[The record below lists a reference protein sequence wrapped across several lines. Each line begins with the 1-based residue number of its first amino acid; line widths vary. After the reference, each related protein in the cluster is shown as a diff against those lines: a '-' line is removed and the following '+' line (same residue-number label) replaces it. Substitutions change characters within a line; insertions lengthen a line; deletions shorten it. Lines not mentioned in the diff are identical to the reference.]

1 MAQLKLIVRPPF
13 WLSWWAYLLYI
24 IIGVSALLFARRLTL
39 KREREKFRMQ
49 QIEQEAVRKEEIN
62 QMKFRFFTNI
72 SHELRTPLTLIIAP
86 LEDAMRSVC

>member
-39 KREREKFRMQ
+39 KREREKFSMQ
-49 QIEQEAVRKEEIN
+49 QIEQEAARKEEIN
-62 QMKFRFFTNI
+62 QMKFRFFSKKQPGRRKSI
-72 SHELRTPLTLIIAP
+72 R
-86 LEDAMRSVC
+86 